1 MLAADELVFDLRS
14 LSFIFTRENVSDFGH
29 GEIGALAMT
38 TACSRFT
45 I

>member
-1 MLAADELVFDLRS
+1 MLEADGVVFDLRS
-14 LSFIFTRENVSDFGH
+14 LSFIFTRENVSDLGH
-29 GEIGALAMT
+29 GEIDALAMT